1 VILTHLTYQE
11 KLEGVIKAFA
21 EKNDKNEEAY
31 HNLSTKS
38 FTLYNPV
45 IYFIKTEKEFCNACR
60 RLYDFI
66 LHVQKMNASPDDI
79 FPIKK
84 KKLYYE

>member
-1 VILTHLTYQE
+1 MTYQE
-11 KLEGVIKAFA
+11 KLGELIKAFA

-31 HNLSTKS
+31 NNLMTKS

-45 IYFIKTEKEFCNACR
+45 IYFIKTEKEFRNACR

-66 LHVQKMNASPDDI
+66 LHVKKMNASPDDI
-79 FPIKK
+79 FSIRKN
-84 KKLYYE
+84 KLYYV